1 MGSDRER
8 SDNTESHIG
17 EFSRRFALKIVGVD
31 DGGMDDP
38 ENDPMVAVPVYL
50 PASLRRRLKT
60 YAARN
65 DTTVTAIAR
74 VAMDKA
80 LSELERKESA

>member
-1 MGSDRER
+1 
-8 SDNTESHIG
+8 
-17 EFSRRFALKIVGVD
+17 
-31 DGGMDDP
+31 MDDP